1 MFFRIPGSP
10 RVRSGIWWLA
20 FGGSIALAV
29 AFVVLMAWIGR

>member
-10 RVRSGIWWLA
+10 RVRSPIWWLA

-29 AFVVLMAWIGR
+29 ALVVLMARLGR